1 MMRDSLNKPH
11 EWNQMLE
18 AKACILNRIELLKT
32 NSYVLSLFIN
42 LHDFIRMMIL
52 TGYIF
57 HSTMNLDIIPAVT
70 FELKMENLICLYG

>member
-1 MMRDSLNKPH
+1 
-11 EWNQMLE
+11 MLE

-70 FELKMENLICLYG
+70 FD